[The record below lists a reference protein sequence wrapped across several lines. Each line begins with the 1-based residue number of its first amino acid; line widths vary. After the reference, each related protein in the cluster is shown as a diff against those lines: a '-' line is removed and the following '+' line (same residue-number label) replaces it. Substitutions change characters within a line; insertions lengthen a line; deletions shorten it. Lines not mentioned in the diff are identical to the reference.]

1 MIDLKQLKEKLLEQ
15 YEGDAIVYLSQG
27 IGDKL
32 MYLSQLNNYRQLM
45 NCNITLISRAGKSAD
60 LVNFFPSLR
69 GRHVPL
75 DEYFYQGYT
84 ELEVIRVLNDQ
95 RPGMN
100 RIFNTWYLGHADV
113 ELIQAWLQINSKAYN
128 QFNLAKH
135 QLNLPTGMAP
145 ELIEADT
152 NLTLSLKCIN
162 SQYVVL
168 APLANSAKNIID
180 REFWCDLAKEL
191 IAQGYKCFVN
201 SFPVPNNSFAW
212 DAFENIGCE
221 LFSGD
226 FNSLIHLC
234 QGAKHTYT
242 IRSGFADLLS
252 LTQCMQYSVFYPP
265 EFMHLNQFLTLDHGF
280 GSTPATEEFFYH
292 SVVENPAHVI
302 AEILNK
308 TL

>member
-1 MIDLKQLKEKLLEQ
+1 MIDLIQLKEKLLEQ
-15 YEGDAIVYLSQG
+15 YEGDAIVYLSRG

-32 MYLSQLNNYRQLM
+32 MYLSQLDNYRQLM
-45 NCNITLISRAGKSAD
+45 DCNVTLLSRAGKSAD

-84 ELEVIRVLNDQ
+84 EQDVIRVLNDR
-95 RPGMN
+95 RPGVN
-100 RIFNTWYLGHADV
+100 RIFDTWYLGHADV
-113 ELIQAWLQINSKAYN
+113 ELIQAWLRINSKACN

-135 QLNLPTGMAP
+135 QLNLPTGMAA
-145 ELIEADT
+145 ELIEIDET
-152 NLTLSLKCIN
+152 RELSLKRTN

-168 APLANSAKNIID
+168 APLANSAKNIIEI
-180 REFWCDLAKEL
+180 EFWCALAKAL
-191 IAQGYKCFVN
+191 MAQGYQCFVN

-212 DAFENIGCE
+212 DAFENMGCE

-226 FNSLIHLC
+226 FNVLLQLC
-234 QGAKHTYT
+234 LGAKHTYM
-242 IRSGFADLLS
+242 IRSGLADLLS
-252 LTQCMQYSVFYPP
+252 LAQGMQYSVFYPP

-280 GSTPATEEFFYH
+280 GSAPTTEEFFFQT
-292 SVVENPAHVI
+292 VVENPERVI
-302 AEILNK
+302 EEILNK